1 LEGNEA
7 SFDDPR
13 PNPEREFRKYE
24 AALQQKKEQKL
35 QIEKEIEELE
45 PKVEI
50 ARKKY
55 RNWLLAEL
63 ESSDAPEEMEENEG
77 SDDEYGW
84 ADP

>member
-1 LEGNEA
+1 MIPAPIL
-7 SFDDPR
+7 
-13 PNPEREFRKYE
+13 RENFESMKRHCNK
-24 AALQQKKEQKL
+24 KKEQKL